1 MMKLLMLNEILGNVE
16 FMLNENVF
24 YDKIEMREM
33 DFEIGKKVI
42 IEILEDMEEVE
53 NREEK
58 IEFMKNFEM

>member
-1 MMKLLMLNEILGNVE
+1 MMKLLMLNEILENVE
-16 FMLNENVF
+16 FMLNENMF

>member
-1 MMKLLMLNEILGNVE
+1 MNKNEILENVE
-16 FMLNENVF
+16 FMLNENMF

>member
-1 MMKLLMLNEILGNVE
+1 
-16 FMLNENVF
+16 MLNENMF

>member
-16 FMLNENVF
+16 FMLNENMF

>member
-1 MMKLLMLNEILGNVE
+1 MIKLLMLNEILGNVE

>member
-1 MMKLLMLNEILGNVE
+1 MFKLLMLSEILENVE

-33 DFEIGKKVI
+33 DFEVGKKVI